1 MASKINALDTQPVA
15 VSASAA
21 VKRVADATGARADGA
36 ASSTAEVHITQ
47 TARRLATIEQALK
60 DQPEV
65 DTRRVST
72 IRAAIE
78 GGSYK
83 VSADRVAA
91 RLVAFERNLAAAR
104 QTEK

>member
-1 MASKINALDTQPVA
+1 MASKISALDTQPTA
-15 VSASAA
+15 IAAGSA
-21 VKRVADATGARADGA
+21 VKRVADATAGKTGDGGA
-36 ASSTAEVHITQ
+36 SAEVHITQ

-83 VSADRVAA
+83 VSADRVAD